1 MLFSELPLT
10 RRKANYSFKV
20 SEKIMMGKKPKLL
33 VVEDNR
39 ETQLLIKVALRKEYD
54 VLIVNSADEATV
66 LLSKNHFEL
75 VLLDLNLNGQGNGKS
90 ILKNIREIMHN
101 TELPVIIT
109 TAYDLS
115 LEDKKYFEEH
125 ANGFVQ
131 KPFDNKILLN
141 SIKQILVKN

>member
-1 MLFSELPLT
+1 
-10 RRKANYSFKV
+10 
-20 SEKIMMGKKPKLL
+20 MMGKQSKLL

-39 ETQLLIKVALRKEYD
+39 ETQLLIKVALRNEYD
-54 VLIVNSADEATV
+54 VHIVNSADEAIV
-66 LLSKNHFEL
+66 MLSKNHFEL

-90 ILKNIREIMHN
+90 ILKNIREKMNN

-131 KPFDNKILLN
+131 KPFDKKILLN